1 MKSAFS
7 TSLLRHSGQGRLS
20 SRESASA
27 SGIASWTVGRRP
39 EILWGAFAIANFA
52 VLFGMPDYQT
62 VPFHFV
68 WVSLTVLY
76 GFRVWPIRPTVLV
89 LAGICSASALTLGTA
104 VSRGYTTIDEL
115 TEIPLMSAVFLAMVW
130 HARRRHAALQEAA
143 RAAER
148 ERAFIR
154 DASHQLKTPIAVAK
168 GLAELLRVSER
179 SLVRRRDIT
188 DLVDEL
194 DRLGGIAEN
203 LVILEVAEQPGSLEW
218 AAVDVE
224 DLVVSAVRRWSRGA
238 NRRWRVDVRID
249 GTMDGDRRRLDSAL
263 DAVLENAV
271 QATDERDA
279 IELRATQVEDGMVVH
294 LSDTGVG
301 IPGELLPRVFER
313 FSSGRRRGTHGTGLG
328 LPIAKA
334 IIEAHGG
341 TISADSVPG
350 RHTTITIHLPGPV
363 SPLRPA
369 HSAAA

>member
-1 MKSAFS
+1 MKSSLNA
-7 TSLLRHSGQGRLS
+7 SLLHQSGQGRLS
-20 SRESASA
+20 HRDALRA
-27 SGIASWTVGRRP
+27 IGSWTAGRWP
-39 EILWGAFAIANFA
+39 EILWAAFAIANFA

-68 WVSLTVLY
+68 WVSLTVVY

-89 LAGICSASALTLGTA
+89 LAGVCSASALTLGTA
-104 VSRGYTTIDEL
+104 VARGYTTIDEL

-143 RAAER
+143 RAAEH
-148 ERAFIR
+148 ERAFFR

-179 SLVRRRDIT
+179 SLVRRRDMT

-203 LVILEVAEQPGSLEW
+203 LVILEVAEQPGSLQW

-238 NRRWRVDVRID
+238 NRRWHVDVRID
-249 GTMDGDRRRLDSAL
+249 GTMDGDRQRLDSAL

-271 QATDERDA
+271 EATDERDL
-279 IELRATQVEDGMVVH
+279 IELTATPVKDGMVVR
-294 LSDTGVG
+294 LRDTGVG
-301 IPGELLPRVFER
+301 ISSDLLPRVFER
-313 FSSGRRRGTHGTGLG
+313 FSSDRRLGTHGTGLG

-334 IIEAHGG
+334 IVEAHGG
-341 TISADSVPG
+341 TISADSVLG
-350 RHTTITIHLPGPV
+350 QHTTITVRLPGPV
-363 SPLRPA
+363 APFHPIR
-369 HSAAA
+369 SAAA